1 MLLKKVNNNNASV
14 LLFLLKSKQNK
25 KANYQF
31 NKDNKS

>member
-1 MLLKKVNNNNASV
+1 

-31 NKDNKS
+31 NKDNKSWKKKS